1 MNREAFDQDIQDR
14 VHTLV
19 AQCIHY
25 KKIGAQTLFLRRKS
39 ELRSLVIKHG
49 NEIMYPVYKKH
60 GYTPKR

>member
-1 MNREAFDQDIQDR
+1 MNTDQFDSNVQDR
-14 VHTLV
+14 VHVLV

-49 NEIMYPVYKKH
+49 NEIMYPAYRKY